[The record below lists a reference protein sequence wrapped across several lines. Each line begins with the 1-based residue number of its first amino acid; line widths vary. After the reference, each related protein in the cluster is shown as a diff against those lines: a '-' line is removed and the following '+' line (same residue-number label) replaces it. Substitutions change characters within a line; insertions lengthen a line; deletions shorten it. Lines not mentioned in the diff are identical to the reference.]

1 MEKVLA
7 DVYPKTFY
15 DQLTFGVFVMLMLLA
30 VTVVVEA
37 VPALMYALVRGLNV
51 KRILLSV
58 LIANIVSYPIFF
70 ITLSALLSYR
80 YSFVPLEILVVCI
93 ELAVISKVARIDIR
107 EGAILSVIIN
117 IISFSLPWI
126 F

>member
-15 DQLTFGVFVMLMLLA
+15 DQLTFGVFVMLILLA
-30 VTVVVEA
+30 VTIVIEA
-37 VPALMYALVRGLNV
+37 VPALIYALVRGLNV

-107 EGAILSVIIN
+107 EGAILSLIIN
-117 IISFSLPWI
+117 IISISLPWR

>member
-15 DQLTFGVFVMLMLLA
+15 DQLTFGVLIMLMLLA
-30 VTVVVEA
+30 ITVAIET
-37 VPALMYALVRGLNV
+37 VPALIYALIRGLNV

-107 EGAILSVIIN
+107 EGAILSLIIN
-117 IISFSLPWI
+117 IISISLPWR

>member
-15 DQLTFGVFVMLMLLA
+15 DQLTFGVFVMLILLA
-30 VTVVVEA
+30 VTIVIEA
-37 VPALMYALVRGLNV
+37 VPALIYALVRGLNV

-58 LIANIVSYPIFF
+58 LMANIVSYPIFF

-107 EGAILSVIIN
+107 EGAILSLIIN
-117 IISFSLPWI
+117 TVSFSLPWI

>member
-15 DQLTFGVFVMLMLLA
+15 DQLTFGVFVLLTLLA
-30 VTVVVEA
+30 ITILIEF
-37 VPALMYALVRGLNV
+37 VPALIYALVRKLNV

-70 ITLSALLSYR
+70 IMLSAVLSYR

-93 ELAVISKVARIDIR
+93 ESVIISKVSRIDIR
-107 EGAILSVIIN
+107 EGAILSIVIN
-117 IISFSLPWI
+117 VVSFSLPWI